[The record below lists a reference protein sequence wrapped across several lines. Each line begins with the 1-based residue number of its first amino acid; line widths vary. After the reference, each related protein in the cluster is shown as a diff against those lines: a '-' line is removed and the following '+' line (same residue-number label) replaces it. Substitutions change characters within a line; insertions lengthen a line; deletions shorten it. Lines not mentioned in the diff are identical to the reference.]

1 MFCED
6 LEGWM
11 GLGGKEFQEGKKE
24 ASGYRLRTAPRY
36 GLYPMSVKV
45 LLDYW

>member
-1 MFCED
+1 M
-6 LEGWM
+6 LLS
-11 GLGGKEFQEGKKE
+11 GLKCKVYKKE